1 MSTPNAAELFA
12 DAYRDPKHDS
22 FTLPGDRGG
31 ALLIHGFPGTPA
43 DMRPLAAA
51 LNGEG
56 WAIRAPL
63 LPGFGREI
71 ATLAEKTVADW
82 TCAVTA
88 EFRALQREHER
99 TLILGHSMGGALAL
113 IAAGAHQPDQLIL
126 LAPFW
131 KIEHPL
137 WKLLPALRFVFP
149 SFKPF
154 SLMKIDFDDP
164 EARKGIAGIM
174 PAADL
179 GDPQVQEAVRNF
191 SIPTNMLYQLRR
203 VGWAG
208 HDAAPEVR
216 ARTLVLQGTKDSLV
230 TPELTQTLMNRL
242 PTPVRYVEVNGGH
255 ALVEDD
261 KSAWAAVKAAV
272 LDFAAADR

>member
-1 MSTPNAAELFA
+1 MSTPNAVELFA
-12 DAYRDPKHDS
+12 DAYREPRHDS

-43 DMRPLAAA
+43 DMRPLAGV
-51 LNGEG
+51 LNEAG

-63 LPGFGREI
+63 LPGFGKEI
-71 ATLAEKTVADW
+71 ATLAEKSVEDW
-82 TCAVTA
+82 KGAVMA
-88 EFRALQREHER
+88 ELRALQREHER

-113 IAAGAHQPDQLIL
+113 IAAAAHRPDQLIL
-126 LAPFW
+126 IAPFW

-137 WKLLPALRFVFP
+137 WKMLPALRYVFP

-154 SLMKIDFDDP
+154 SLMKINFDDP
-164 EARKGIAGIM
+164 EARKGIAGMM

-179 GDPQVQEAVRNF
+179 NDPQVQDAVRNF
-191 SIPTNMLYQLRR
+191 SIPTSMLYQLRR

-216 ARTLVLQGTKDSLV
+216 SQTLVLQGTKDTLV

-242 PTPVRYVEVNGGH
+242 PTPVRYIEVKGGH
-255 ALVEDD
+255 ALVEND
-261 KSAWAAVKAAV
+261 KPAWPAVKEAV
-272 LDFAAADR
+272 LDFAAEDH